1 MSSLHSKDNNCEL
14 KDKSSRSTAAFPS
27 VLIALIA
34 LSVIAWVG
42 IKLMQPSPI
51 PPVAT
56 GSEVSPSSVQE
67 PLQRASDDAIDTKLK
82 APGSADS
89 IALASN
95 ESDPVC
101 GMNPQRSA
109 MRVEAEFADGDLVAF
124 DSLACYYEY
133 AETIARSSPVTERI
147 VAYDTYR
154 LEHPVLLN
162 FSDAVWLIDL
172 DGSVPGAMPPGAA
185 AFRTLAD
192 AEKAMG
198 NLGGKLASA
207 SEMQTYIYEFL
218 RGNGI
223 LD

>member
-1 MSSLHSKDNNCEL
+1 MSSSHSKDNNDEL
-14 KDKSSRSTAAFPS
+14 ADRSSRSTAAFPS

-42 IKLMQPSPI
+42 IRLMQPSPT

-56 GSEVSPSSVQE
+56 GSEKSPAPVQE
-67 PLQRASDDAIDTKLK
+67 PRRTLDDAE
-82 APGSADS
+82 PGVPDSAGS
-89 IALASN
+89 VALSSN
-95 ESDPVC
+95 ETDPVC

-109 MRVEAEFADGDLVAF
+109 MRVEAEFSGGDLVAF

-133 AETIARSSPVTERI
+133 AETLADSAPVAERI
-147 VAYDTYR
+147 VAFDTYR

-172 DGSVPGAMPPGAA
+172 DGNVPGAMPPGAA
-185 AFRTLAD
+185 AFRTSED

-207 SEMQTYIYEFL
+207 SEVKAYVYDYL
-218 RGNGI
+218 LDNGI
-223 LD
+223 LN